1 VTPRI
6 RKVYARAARSVTLP
20 AFPVFCIAI
29 LDFDSRAGDSM
40 TITDSMRAVAS
51 AAAAFGFVIGLAAA
65 AAQADECEAM
75 TKAVK
80 TVIDKF
86 DPAAKGGNNEPRLC
100 AAYAEGLGLMKSF
113 RIVTD
118 ECLDEGDERTK
129 ALAGLDRSIRTL
141 QTQVDKNCD

>member
-1 VTPRI
+1 MI
-6 RKVYARAARSVTLP
+6 
-20 AFPVFCIAI
+20 
-29 LDFDSRAGDSM
+29 
-40 TITDSMRAVAS
+40 TINSMRAAAVA
-51 AAAAFGFVIGLAAA
+51 AVALGFGIGLAAA

-75 TKAVK
+75 SKAVK

-86 DPAAKGGNNEPRLC
+86 DPAAKGGSNDARLC
-100 AAYAEGLGLMKSF
+100 AAFAEGLGLMKSF